1 MESNRKVY
9 LVTQHGMTDDDD
21 PILIAAYSSQ
31 YAANQVVESYN
42 GLVELGA
49 CEADTWLDVV
59 DVPFY
64 PDHEDFLQGGSPMA
78 SGEGIYDK

>member
-31 YAANQVVESYN
+31 
-42 GLVELGA
+42 
-49 CEADTWLDVV
+49 
-59 DVPFY
+59 
-64 PDHEDFLQGGSPMA
+64 
-78 SGEGIYDK
+78 